1 MKNTVFVLSVSTIFF
16 SPLFISFT
24 DPLGHVHPEINNKN
38 GNPNY
43 KYFYS
48 NAEHGNSPD
57 DHFSVGGILNSLH
70 SQFKVALY
78 YKILQTVL
86 YEQTLGGGEEE
97 LPFKRKSRLREK
109 TPWLVWSWGVE
120 KRENRTKKKFQKRRD
135 EIYCTADYTE
145 HVFLCTPV

>member
-1 MKNTVFVLSVSTIFF
+1 MKNTVFVVSVSTKNFF
-16 SPLFISFT
+16 LFISFT
-24 DPLGHVHPEINNKN
+24 DPLGHVHPEITNKN

-57 DHFSVGGILNSLH
+57 DHFYVGGILNSLH
-70 SQFKVALY
+70 SHFKVALC

-109 TPWLVWSWGVE
+109 TFWLVWS
-120 KRENRTKKKFQKRRD
+120 
-135 EIYCTADYTE
+135 
-145 HVFLCTPV
+145 

>member
-70 SQFKVALY
+70 SQFKVALN

-86 YEQTLGGGEEE
+86 YEQHLVVG
-97 LPFKRKSRLREK
+97 RKNSPLKGRAG
-109 TPWLVWSWGVE
+109 SG
-120 KRENRTKKKFQKRRD
+120 RRRPGWFGA
-135 EIYCTADYTE
+135 EG
-145 HVFLCTPV
+145 